1 MNRTI
6 SNRSGLLHRNPVQ
19 YTNKNIFDITK
30 DRVTAGNNG
39 CTVFIPHVCNNIDA
53 FGAGFAAQVADK
65 YPIVKADYHMLG
77 KTFLKNNM
85 GHAQFIK
92 AFEDTKHRHKLFFVN
107 MIAQNGLINKSNP
120 RPLNYVGLVK
130 AMLSVSNYIQNQTGF
145 SNNTENVEIHCPK
158 FGSGLAGG
166 NWHFIS
172 DLIEDIWV
180 PKFHVIVYDYNIKR

>member
-1 MNRTI
+1 MSKTI
-6 SNRSGLLHRNPVQ
+6 SNKSGLSYKNEIQ
-19 YTNKNIFDITK
+19 YTNKNLFQITR

-77 KTFLKNNM
+77 KTFLKSNM
-85 GHAQFIK
+85 GHSQFIK
-92 AFEDTKHRHKLFFVN
+92 VFEDPKYRHKLFFVN

-145 SNNTENVEIHCPK
+145 TNNSEHVEIHCPK

-166 NWHFIS
+166 NWNFIQ
-172 DLIEDIWV
+172 DLIEDIWTKYNV
-180 PKFHVIVYDYNIKR
+180 FVYEFRR

>member
-1 MNRTI
+1 MSKTI
-6 SNRSGLLHRNPVQ
+6 SNKSGLSYKNEIQ
-19 YTNKNIFDITK
+19 YTNKNLFQITR

-53 FGAGFAAQVADK
+53 FGAGFAAQVAEK

-77 KTFLKNNM
+77 KTFLRNNM

-92 AFEDTKHRHKLFFVN
+92 VFEDPKHRHKLFFVN

-130 AMLSVSNYIQNQTGF
+130 SMLSLSNYIQNQTGF
-145 SNNTENVEIHCPK
+145 SSGQEKVEIHCPK

-166 NWHFIS
+166 NWNFIS
-172 DLIEDIWV
+172 DLIEDIWS
-180 PKFHVIVYDYNIKR
+180 KFFVIVYDYKTNR